1 MVDLSTQILDDTRQ
15 IIEAAQETAYRL
27 ADLTLVRRNWL
38 LGRRIA
44 QEELRGAD
52 RADYG
57 TYIINGLSR
66 ELTSLYG
73 KGFTRTNLYTFV
85 QFYKAFPEIVHS
97 VSGQSTEAENQIV
110 HTVCGQF
117 EFNTQ

>member
-1 MVDLSTQILDDTRQ
+1 MMSLGEALLIAASLPCPCLLPSNDPLRGSIAMVDLSTQILDDTRQ

-57 TYIINGLSR
+57 TYIINGL
-66 ELTSLYG
+66 
-73 KGFTRTNLYTFV
+73 
-85 QFYKAFPEIVHS
+85 
-97 VSGQSTEAENQIV
+97 
-110 HTVCGQF
+110 
-117 EFNTQ
+117 